1 MAQPDLKSLN
11 LRELKLLQKKVD
23 RAIATHEKRA
33 RKDALNAVKD
43 KAKELGFSLKELV
56 GGHDASSDDDSGA
69 TRTPSA
75 PKYSNPDDA
84 TQTWT
89 GRGRKPNWIK
99 DAIDGGADIE
109 TMRIND

>member
-11 LRELKLLQKKVD
+11 LRDLKSLQKKVD

-56 GGHDASSDDDSGA
+56 GGGDALSSKASTTSRA
-69 TRTPSA
+69 PA
-75 PKYSNPDDA
+75 EPKYRNPSDP
-84 TQTWT
+84 TQTWS

-99 DAIDGGADIE
+99 DAIDDGADIE
-109 TMRIND
+109 SMRIKS